1 MAGARVFIMY
11 QDGNG
16 NVTIS
21 GRDGGQGHDE
31 PQVDAV
37 LMAGLTLLEGS
48 GVVGGNMVANVLC
61 MFFFPSPSPTTRW
74 MVANWCDMNRH
85 SC

>member
-1 MAGARVFIMY
+1 MAGATVFIIY

-31 PQVDAV
+31 PQVDTT

-48 GVVGGNMVANVLC
+48 GVVGGNMVANVHCKILLSYFQELSVK
-61 MFFFPSPSPTTRW
+61 M
-74 MVANWCDMNRH
+74 DGG
-85 SC
+85 